1 MTQVETTL
9 TAGEIV
15 DELDERLDEIARE
28 RRSAQEDADD
38 ADSPGAV
45 DDAKATIAKL
55 DRQGTTV
62 EERLTAFEDVVDEHG
77 ADAEFAIAKL
87 SADDRMRFG
96 DLLEAAREQAQER
109 RGFEA
114 GSNMRDVFWAAA
126 GVVDA
131 PWLDGDE
138 EMFERTAAM
147 RNEETGPDW
156 HVIQYLKEQ
165 VTEVNSQG
173 NPERKSYA
181 ERVAARQPQNEPN

>member
-1 MTQVETTL
+1 MADVETTL

-15 DELDERLDEIARE
+15 DDLDERLDEIAQSRKTADNH
-28 RRSAQEDADD
+28 AQRQQ
-38 ADSPGAV
+38 
-45 DDAKATIAKL
+45 L

-62 EERLTAFEDVVDEHG
+62 EERLAAFEAVVDEHG
-77 ADAEFAIAKL
+77 AGAEFAVARL
-87 SADDRMRFG
+87 SADERMRFG
-96 DLLEAAREQAQER
+96 DLLEAAREQAQEQ

-114 GSNMRDVFWAAA
+114 GSNMRDVFWTAA

-138 EMFERTAAM
+138 EMHERTAAI

-165 VTEVNSQG
+165 VTEANSQG
-173 NPERKSYA
+173 NPERGSYA
-181 ERVAARQPQNEPN
+181 ERVAASQPQNERN